1 MKLNELQYTE
11 GSRHS
16 KKRLGRG
23 TGSGIGK
30 TSGKGHKGQNARS
43 GGGVRPGFEGG
54 QTPIF
59 RRLPKVGFTS
69 LNKKDYTI
77 LNLNDL
83 ETINLTDVNHKTL
96 VEKKVIKNE
105 KALIKIL
112 GNGKITKTV
121 NVKVNKISASAKDA
135 IEKAGGKVEV
145 V

>member
-30 TSGKGHKGQNARS
+30 TSGKGNKGQNARS

-77 LNLNDL
+77 LNLDDL
-83 ETINLTDVNHKTL
+83 EKISLTDVNHKTL

-121 NVKVNKISASAKDA
+121 NVKVNKISVSAKDA